1 MIYHRYTTDI
11 PHISLLITSWY
22 NPKTQVDYTLP
33 SFVAQQGSLNGS
45 TDRGS
50 TCPRWN
56 PSHHPFLGPN
66 WRKNIRES
74 STDQTWH
81 KLWTCFFSCMD
92 IPKMDGI
99 PKTNIISK
107 WAELYNL
114 LQPYYLQLV
123 IVDHSP
129 KSQNI
134 QIRKPHCRNGSTSK
148 DTFHQVAKIF
158 VLIIYEDVLSHIGC
172 HGSVEAHVKLQPAT
186 SRSHDDQWVS
196 CKLWLVDPKNVG
208 PPVETHYPLVN

>member
-1 MIYHRYTTDI
+1 MLPILTVAVVAMAAVIWRGGWFPQSIHHYSHSHRINLLFNRYPYYDQYTNGISLLTLILYMIYDIPQIYHRYITDI

-107 WAELYNL
+107 WAELYTTCYN
-114 LQPYYLQLV
+114 
-123 IVDHSP
+123 
-129 KSQNI
+129 
-134 QIRKPHCRNGSTSK
+134 
-148 DTFHQVAKIF
+148 
-158 VLIIYEDVLSHIGC
+158 LIIF
-172 HGSVEAHVKLQPAT
+172 
-186 SRSHDDQWVS
+186 
-196 CKLWLVDPKNVG
+196 N
-208 PPVETHYPLVN
+208 